1 MSNFGTILNERK
13 GAVALLTLNR
23 PDSLNA
29 FDTRMRREFVVAAR
43 EVNSDDS
50 VRVVVLTGSGR
61 AFCAGADLAESPE
74 DGIGTGQATEDIL
87 NFEYKPGILAIHNAP
102 KPWISAV
109 NGACAG
115 IGSAYAMTC
124 DLMVMAENAYIYQA
138 FAAIGLVPDG
148 GATWHLQRILGPK
161 RAYEIIV
168 SGEKVAAEKCLQ
180 LGLCNRLADPAEL
193 LPQSL
198 AWAQEL
204 AAKSPLAL
212 RYAKDSL
219 NFAAEASLA
228 DVISNEARL
237 QHRCVESE
245 DASEGVLAFLE
256 KRAPDWKGC

>member
-1 MSNFGTILNERK
+1 MSNFETILIERK

-29 FDTRMRREFVVAAR
+29 FDTKMRREFVLAAR

-50 VRVVVLTGSGR
+50 VRVVVLTGAGR
-61 AFCAGADLAESPE
+61 AFCAGADLAENPE
-74 DGIGTGQATEDIL
+74 EGLPDGQATEDLL
-87 NFEYKPGILAIHNAP
+87 NFEYKPGMLAIHSSP

-124 DLMVMAENAYIYQA
+124 DLMVMAEDAYIYQA

-161 RAYEIIV
+161 RAYEIIAT
-168 SGEKVAAEKCLQ
+168 GEKVAAEKCLQ
-180 LGLCNRLADPAEL
+180 LGLCNRLAGPAEL
-193 LPQSL
+193 LPQAL

-212 RYAKDSL
+212 RYGKESL

-237 QHRCVESE
+237 QHRCVDSE
-245 DASEGVLAFLE
+245 DAREGVQAFLE
-256 KRAPDWKGC
+256 KRAPEWKGC